1 VTDRF
6 KGATTDS
13 SASFLE
19 TWFEGAQILIG
30 SLSGAVVAF
39 LIAMFLGDRGIVLL
53 PAHPLSIITVLL
65 GGFVLSFVAISTI
78 VYGR

>member
-1 VTDRF
+1 M
-6 KGATTDS
+6 ATDS

-30 SLSGAVVAF
+30 SLLGAVVALLAAHF
-39 LIAMFLGDRGIVLL
+39 LAESGIVLL
-53 PAHPLSIITVLL
+53 PAHPLSIVGVLL